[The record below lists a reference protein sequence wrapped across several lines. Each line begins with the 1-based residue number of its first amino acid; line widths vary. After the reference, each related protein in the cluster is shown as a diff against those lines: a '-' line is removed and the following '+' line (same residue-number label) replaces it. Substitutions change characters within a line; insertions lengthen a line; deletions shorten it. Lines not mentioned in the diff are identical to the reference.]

1 MTAEPLGFSRVAVG
15 YLSYHSEFMLP
26 LVLAHKSLI
35 FHSRFEEDL
44 EVRSS
49 HCRAKETP
57 PRLVSRT

>member
-1 MTAEPLGFSRVAVG
+1 MTGEPLGFSRVAVG

>member
-1 MTAEPLGFSRVAVG
+1 MTAETLGFSRVAVG

-35 FHSRFEEDL
+35 FHLRFEEDL

-49 HCRAKETP
+49 H
-57 PRLVSRT
+57 